1 MALKE
6 EVKENVQ
13 SNFDAT
19 VEYMNEI
26 NKSFIAALEDEKKKK
41 KHQQTMDAVLSLWLS
56 LMFENF
62 TNDIYTSAQIG
73 IDIADKQLKELE
85 ITTVADKG
93 ITAETFEQQCQ
104 TRIES
109 VKNDF
114 ITLANEIKGNSSST
128 FNTLATAI
136 TKEQRDKLAQGL
148 LRFLRENGIS
158 FFYDKAGRK
167 WKIENYVKMRT
178 MTELVQAQRM
188 SFFTRA
194 TQFGVDLVRIKHLN
208 LHPQCPLCTPF
219 NNKILSIN
227 GKTPGYMTI
236 QEAAMQGLFHPN
248 CDHIP
253 ENFELVTEK
262 MPRKTKKKYKKI
274 LDEDKN
280 IILNDANKKR
290 AEYNAKKNFNMF
302 E

>member
-1 MALKE
+1 MVLKQ

-13 SNFDAT
+13 SNYDAT
-19 VEYMNEI
+19 VDYMQQI
-26 NKSFIAALEDEKKKK
+26 NNSFIAALEDEKKKK
-41 KHQQTMDAVLSLWLS
+41 KHEQTMDAVLSLWLS
-56 LMFENF
+56 LLFENF

-93 ITAETFEQQCQ
+93 ITAETFEKQCQ
-104 TRIES
+104 ARIDS
-109 VKNDF
+109 VKNDL
-114 ITLANEIKGNSSST
+114 ITLANEIKGNSSSM
-128 FNTLATAI
+128 FSTLATAI
-136 TKEQRDKLAQGL
+136 TNEQREQLAAQL
-148 LRFLRENGIS
+148 LKVLKENGIS

-208 LHPQCPLCTPF
+208 LHPECPLCRPF

-227 GKTPGYMTI
+227 GNTPGYMTI

-248 CDHIP
+248 CDHVP
-253 ENFELVTEK
+253 EEFELVTEK
-262 MPRKTKKKYKKI
+262 MPRKMKKKYKKD
-274 LDEDKN
+274 LEEYRN
-280 IILNDANKKR
+280 INLNEANEKR
-290 AEYNAKKNFNMF
+290 AKYNAKKNFNMF
-302 E
+302 

>member
-13 SNFDAT
+13 SNYDAT
-19 VEYMNEI
+19 VDYMQQI
-26 NKSFIAALEDEKKKK
+26 NNSFIAALEDEKKKK
-41 KHQQTMDAVLSLWLS
+41 KHEQTMDAVLSLWLS
-56 LMFENF
+56 LLFENF

-93 ITAETFEQQCQ
+93 ITAETFEKQCQ
-104 TRIES
+104 ARIDS
-109 VKNDF
+109 VKNDL
-114 ITLANEIKGNSSST
+114 ITLANEIKGNSSSM
-128 FNTLATAI
+128 FSTLATAI
-136 TKEQRDKLAQGL
+136 TNEKREQLAAQL
-148 LRFLRENGIS
+148 LKVLKENGIS

-194 TQFGVDLVRIKHLN
+194 TQYGVDLVRIKHLN
-208 LHPQCPLCTPF
+208 LHPQCPLCAPF
-219 NNKILSIN
+219 NGKILSIN
-227 GKTPGYMTI
+227 GNTPGYMTI
-236 QEAAMQGLFHPN
+236 QEASIQGLFHPN

-253 ENFELVTEK
+253 EDFELVKQPHE
-262 MPRKTKKKYKKI
+262 KKI
-274 LDEDKN
+274 RGYKRKLRQDGK
-280 IILNDANKKR
+280 IVLNEANQKR
-290 AEYNAKKNFNMF
+290 AEYNAKKNFKMF
-302 E
+302 

>member
-1 MALKE
+1 
-6 EVKENVQ
+6 
-13 SNFDAT
+13 
-19 VEYMNEI
+19 
-26 NKSFIAALEDEKKKK
+26 
-41 KHQQTMDAVLSLWLS
+41 MDAVLSLWLS
-56 LMFENF
+56 LLFENF

-93 ITAETFEQQCQ
+93 ITAETFEKQCQ
-104 TRIES
+104 ARIDS
-109 VKNDF
+109 VKNDL
-114 ITLANEIKGNSSST
+114 ITLANEIKGNSSSM
-128 FNTLATAI
+128 FSTLATAI
-136 TKEQRDKLAQGL
+136 TNEQREQLAAQL
-148 LRFLRENGIS
+148 LKVLKENGIS

-208 LHPQCPLCTPF
+208 LHPTCELCAPF

-227 GKTPGYMTI
+227 GNTPGYMTI

-248 CDHIP
+248 CDHVP
-253 ENFELVTEK
+253 EEFELVTEK
-262 MPRKTKKKYKKI
+262 MPRKMKKKYKKD
-274 LDEDKN
+274 LEEDRN
-280 IILNDANKKR
+280 INLNEANEKR
-290 AEYNAKKNFNMF
+290 AKYNAKKNFNMF
-302 E
+302 

>member
-13 SNFDAT
+13 SNYDAT
-19 VEYMNEI
+19 VDYMQQI
-26 NKSFIAALEDEKKKK
+26 NNSFIAALEDEKKKK
-41 KHQQTMDAVLSLWLS
+41 KHEQTMDAVLSLWLS
-56 LMFENF
+56 LLFENF

-93 ITAETFEQQCQ
+93 ITAETFEKQCQ
-104 TRIES
+104 ARIDS
-109 VKNDF
+109 VKNDL
-114 ITLANEIKGNSSST
+114 ITLANEIKGNSSSM
-128 FNTLATAI
+128 FSTLAIAI
-136 TKEQRDKLAQGL
+136 TNEQREQLAAQL
-148 LRFLRENGIS
+148 LKVLKENGIS

-208 LHPQCPLCTPF
+208 LHPTCELCAPF

-227 GKTPGYMTI
+227 GNTPGYMTI

-248 CDHIP
+248 CDHVP
-253 ENFELVTEK
+253 EEFELVTEK
-262 MPRKTKKKYKKI
+262 MPRKMKKKYKKD
-274 LDEDKN
+274 LEEERN
-280 IILNDANKKR
+280 INLNEANEKR
-290 AEYNAKKNFNMF
+290 AKYNAKKKI
-302 E
+302 